1 MTDQS
6 VNEMI
11 DMPREKLLLELYSHV
26 RKYLLLY
33 TILVLILGVIA
44 GYILKSSIAS
54 NKVLLKNLILTFA
67 ILTLYPSMI
76 QLRTDGLAKGFKHHK
91 AILSTVAYIFILA
104 PSLAILFAGILENHS
119 LQLGYVAS
127 NVVPASSASVGYVLI
142 AEGNIELATALVII
156 SLIGAIPLAPL
167 YLSLYGHLASVSV
180 PIDKVLIS
188 IIYALVVPFIAGQL
202 TRYPLLK
209 KKGRDYVN
217 KEIKPYLS
225 LATMLSMLV
234 LIFLLIMGKAGIIV
248 KKPMLAG
255 EIIGAQTVIILV
267 VLSVS
272 LLVSKLI
279 KINYEDHQGI
289 AFISVTKN
297 ESVAAIITTLAL
309 GGAATLPPAII
320 PAIQP
325 VLCIIYLHLDK
336 AVKRFL
342 TIEEAITPFTSK

>member
-1 MTDQS
+1 MLQ
-6 VNEMI
+6 
-11 DMPREKLLLELYSHV
+11 EKLSRLYSHV
-26 RKYLLLY
+26 RRYLLLY
-33 TILVLILGVIA
+33 TILVLILGIIV
-44 GYILKSSIAS
+44 GYILRSYITT
-54 NKVLLKNLILTFA
+54 NKILLKNLILTFA

-91 AILSTVAYIFILA
+91 AISSTITYIFILA
-104 PSLAILFAGILENHS
+104 PFLAILLAGILGNRG
-119 LQLGYVAS
+119 LRLGYIAS

-156 SLIGAIPLAPL
+156 SLIGAIPIAPF
-167 YLSLYGHLASVSV
+167 YLGLYGHLASVSV
-180 PIDKVLIS
+180 PINKVLIS
-188 IIYALVVPFIAGQL
+188 IVYALVVPFLAGQL

-209 KKGRDYVN
+209 KKGKDYVN
-217 KEIKPYLS
+217 KELKPYLS
-225 LATMLSMLV
+225 LATMLFMLA
-234 LIFLLIMGKAGIIV
+234 LIFLLVMGKAGIIV

-255 EIIGAQTVIILV
+255 EVIGAQTIIILIIFG
-267 VLSVS
+267 VS

-279 KINYEDHQGI
+279 KISYEDHQGI

-342 TIEEAITPFTSK
+342 IIKEVTAPLASNRK

>member
-1 MTDQS
+1 MWG
-6 VNEMI
+6 
-11 DMPREKLLLELYSHV
+11 KLLVHLYAHV
-26 RKYLLLY
+26 RRYFLLY
-33 TILVLILGVIA
+33 TILSLILGVIV
-44 GYILKSSIAS
+44 GYLIKGSISA
-54 NKVLLKNLILTFA
+54 NKILLKNLILTFA

-104 PSLAILFAGILENHS
+104 PFLAMLLSGILENHN
-119 LQLGYVAS
+119 LQLGYLAS

-156 SLIGAIPLAPL
+156 SLIGAIPIAPL

-188 IIYALVVPFIAGQL
+188 IVYALVVPFLAGQL

-209 KKGRDYVN
+209 KKGREYVN
-217 KEIKPYLS
+217 KELKPYLS
-225 LATMLSMLV
+225 LATMVFMLV

-248 KKPMLAG
+248 KKPTLAG
-255 EIIGAQTVIILV
+255 EIIGAQTVIILIIFGI
-267 VLSVS
+267 S
-272 LLVSKLI
+272 LLVSKAIHL
-279 KINYEDHQGI
+279 NYEDHQAV

-309 GGAATLPPAII
+309 GGAATLPPAIV

-325 VLCIIYLHLDK
+325 VLCIVYLHLDN
-336 AVKRFL
+336 VVRRFL
-342 TIEEAITPFTSK
+342 SKEELTAPLVSK